1 MLPAQYSSNLQFKL
15 IDSDLK
21 CQFNE
26 LGLYIVNLNN
36 LATQVRIF
44 LEIKMILYIFFI
56 FFSVKG
62 AWSWMII

>member
-1 MLPAQYSSNLQFKL
+1 MLPAKYSSDLQFKL

-36 LATQVRIF
+36 LATQVRII
-44 LEIKMILYIFFI
+44 LEMKIILYMYIFFLFY
-56 FFSVKG
+56 FFQ
-62 AWSWMII
+62 

>member
-1 MLPAQYSSNLQFKL
+1 MLPAQYSSDLQFKL

-36 LATQVRIF
+36 LATQVRII
-44 LEIKMILYIFFI
+44 LEMKIILYMYIFFLFY
-56 FFSVKG
+56 FFQ
-62 AWSWMII
+62 